1 MLREIGGKEK
11 KGSSCNSSI
20 PSGVEEEVAKYAYSD
35 GTQAAINRLKS
46 KTTPFFTYIYQLLQ
60 TYVQ

>member
-1 MLREIGGKEK
+1 MLREIGKKRK
-11 KGSSCNSSI
+11 KGSSYNSSI
-20 PSGVEEEVAKYAYSD
+20 PSCVEEEVAIYAYSD

-46 KTTPFFTYIYQLLQ
+46 TTPFFTYIYQLLQ